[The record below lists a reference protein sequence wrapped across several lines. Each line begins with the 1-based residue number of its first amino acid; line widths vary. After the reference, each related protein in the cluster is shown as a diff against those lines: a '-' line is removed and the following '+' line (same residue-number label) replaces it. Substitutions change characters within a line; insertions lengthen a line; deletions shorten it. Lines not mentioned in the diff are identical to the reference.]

1 MKYFYSHI
9 IEIESVLVKLDEID
23 LSNDQKKH
31 LAHLVDSTIHQ
42 TVLDLI
48 LSKLSKS
55 DRRTLVAKMKENPED
70 KDLMKFVKEK
80 VENIH
85 ERLGLIIHGK
95 TTIKY
100 ASPRSVVSSL
110 RHTSIADGF
119 TATIQKNRSC

>member
-80 VENIH
+80 VENIEEEIKNTVQDLKEELH
-85 ERLGLIIHGK
+85 MDIREARQPAGK
-95 TTIKY
+95 
-100 ASPRSVVSSL
+100 A
-110 RHTSIADGF
+110 HA
-119 TATIQKNRSC
+119 